1 VAKGHVEP
9 TAPSLPDGEL
19 VDLGLEGLR
28 PMKKKAAYAWAA
40 AGVIIPAV
48 ILADLN
54 FFGGALS
61 NSYRL
66 ILVVWP
72 SSFMLSGF
80 NVVNLAAIVPLVIS
94 VSRNVILYLAVGLIS
109 SKIFMLLRCR

>member
-1 VAKGHVEP
+1 
-9 TAPSLPDGEL
+9 
-19 VDLGLEGLR
+19 
-28 PMKKKAAYAWAA
+28 MKKKAAYAWGS

-54 FFGGALS
+54 FFRGALS

-80 NVVNLAAIVPLVIS
+80 NVVNLAAIAALVIS
-94 VSRNVILYLAVGLIS
+94 VSLNVILYLAVGLML